1 MYIIR
6 IGSNSKRNQFIA
18 LKEKKQK
25 KEEEEG
31 EGRNTTY
38 RNLKLIEAN
47 NLLSKLDVAE
57 MEGKL
62 EEITQNAA
70 EKK

>member
-1 MYIIR
+1 M
-6 IGSNSKRNQFIA
+6 NKTLSKH
-18 LKEKKQK
+18 KENLQ
-25 KEEEEG
+25 EW
-31 EGRNTTY
+31 GRNTTY

-62 EEITQNAA
+62 KESTQNAA